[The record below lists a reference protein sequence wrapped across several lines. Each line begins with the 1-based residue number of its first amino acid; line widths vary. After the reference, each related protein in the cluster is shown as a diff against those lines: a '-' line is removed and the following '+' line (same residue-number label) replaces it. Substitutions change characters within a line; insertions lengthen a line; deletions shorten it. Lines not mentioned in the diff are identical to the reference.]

1 MLAGRC
7 RAMDVED
14 DGLALILN
22 WQDLLVIIS
31 EIRDYGLPFEKT
43 IKECNKKA
51 LVLILSEQPF
61 ESYVSQRIDESPASG
76 CMCHISHK
84 SCCC

>member
-1 MLAGRC
+1 
-7 RAMDVED
+7 MDVED

-51 LVLILSEQPF
+51 LFSSCPNSRLNPTSVKGLMNRLLRL
-61 ESYVSQRIDESPASG
+61 YVSYQP
-76 CMCHISHK
+76 
-84 SCCC
+84 